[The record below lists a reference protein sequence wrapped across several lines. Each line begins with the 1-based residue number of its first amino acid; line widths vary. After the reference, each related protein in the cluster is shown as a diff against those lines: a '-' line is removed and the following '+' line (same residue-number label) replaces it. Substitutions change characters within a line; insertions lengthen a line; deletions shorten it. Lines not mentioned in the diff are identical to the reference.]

1 MSTMNLALLGAD
13 TALGTALLDVISDS
27 PLRLPMLF
35 PLTPGDEPGMVEF
48 RGDDYPELE
57 VADFDWSQAPVLVNC
72 LPDAREA
79 MDAAASAGLIVI
91 DLTGSQAPGGKLA
104 RGQVLS
110 LPDPFSQQLA
120 SVVAPLAELGQLLS
134 VSATGML
141 SVSTEGQAGVDV
153 LSGQTRALFAQT
165 EHETAVYPKRIAYN
179 LLGGF
184 GEPDEAGNTPEE
196 KAALTLLRRLVPE
209 DCPVDVT
216 CVRTPHFFGHGASVS
231 LHFAA
236 PVALDAVAEALK
248 SAERVFLLQV
258 PGTAGMAAS
267 QDAVGADKVWV
278 SRLRASADG
287 RSVTLWSV
295 ADNTRLPALAVL
307 QLLTLIAAR
316 QGA

>member
-1 MSTMNLALLGAD
+1 MSSMNLALLGAD
-13 TALGTALLDVISDS
+13 TALGTALLDVIADS
-27 PLRLPMLF
+27 PLRLPQLF
-35 PLTPGDEPGMVEF
+35 PLSIGDEPGLIEF
-48 RGDDYPELE
+48 RGEDYPELPLDE
-57 VADFDWSQAPVLVNC
+57 FDWAQVPVLVNC
-72 LPDAREA
+72 LPDADA
-79 MDAAASAGLIVI
+79 ALDAAAQAGLTVI
-91 DLTGSQAPGGKLA
+91 DLTGSRPAGGKLA

-120 SVVAPLAELGQLLS
+120 SVVAPLAELGRLLA
-134 VSATGML
+134 VSATGLL
-141 SVSTEGQAGVDV
+141 SVSTEGQAGVDA

-165 EHETAVYPKRIAYN
+165 EHETAVYAKRIAYN

-184 GEPDEAGNTPEE
+184 GEPDADGHTPEE
-196 KAALTLLRRLVPE
+196 KAALALLRRLVPD

-236 PVALDAVAEALK
+236 PVTLEAAADALK
-248 SAERVFLLQV
+248 AAERVFVLQV
-258 PGTAGMAAS
+258 PGAAGMAAS
-267 QDAVGADKVWV
+267 QDAVGGDKVWV
-278 SRLRASADG
+278 SRLRRSPDG
-287 RSVTLWSV
+287 RSLTLWSV